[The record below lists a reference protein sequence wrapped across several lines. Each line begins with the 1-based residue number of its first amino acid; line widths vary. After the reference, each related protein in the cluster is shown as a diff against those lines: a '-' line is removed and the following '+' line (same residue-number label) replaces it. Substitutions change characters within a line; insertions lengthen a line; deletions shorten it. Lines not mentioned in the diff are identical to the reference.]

1 MASISGSEYN
11 FRLRIYLTRVASLF
25 PSILRARIT
34 FDDESDSLRVDPV
47 DGTQSPSPPILNRPR
62 IIRPDVTHS
71 PTGRSPPLRQGASYL
86 HTSDRITGDGY
97 QHNRDLRYKVSPKFN
112 YNNRRNQTPYR
123 DRASYHGKRRGNL
136 SPSVNSSQNGK
147 GPEDQNNTR
156 ELSASLANWF
166 PSEARSRTP
175 AQDRLQRM
183 KQSLASS
190 TTPNTQN
197 RWQKSPY
204 QSQNSHSG
212 PQRNSTPNSHYML
225 QSQSVSQSSLSLQT
239 SLSGSQ
245 NSLLSSSSSQE
256 SVFIHPSGGNC
267 GREFPRSNST
277 SSMSV
282 ESGASPAS
290 ESCAGPN
297 DNAIRGM
304 EGAQESMEW
313 ETMPTAVI
321 VKKVAEVRQAVT
333 PSKEGIQVP
342 PSQSLELRGTE
353 PLDDS
358 SPILILVL
366 DTNVFLS
373 AMEFVSRVRDH
384 FTAEFGY
391 PLLFVPWQV
400 VQELDH
406 IKDKCAGDRTLKL
419 RVSQA
424 IRFIESNLRNK
435 HPRILFQDRET
446 MARSEEV
453 LPHECPDDRILAG
466 CLQLSQLLAKKA
478 AYIILVSED
487 VNLRNKATISKVR
500 AHTVS
505 VMEDVI
511 FRRKPVPGNERGMSE
526 AEKKVEREIDHLFCR
541 VKSTLFEVMSQIL
554 IDVMIKKMEPLNW
567 ERGVFMKPPW
577 NWKKLF
583 INYSHHWASF
593 VDVVAGFDMNKRL
606 SGLKEIILNHEENS
620 KVTGETL
627 GTFLRDI
634 LSFSRT
640 ITHPA
645 RSELEA
651 ELDRAQR
658 SLKTLDQPTTPGIS
672 KTSPASTPSTRTVK
686 SIKTERTVLPT
697 GLPPTTMVK
706 QELQSHKV
714 PARIGGVVS
723 ESPIS
728 RSSSSSCDSGNP
740 CTSSCDTRTLVEKQ
754 VGQPDQL
761 CEVRTKRVSCDNA
774 PKPSTPVNT
783 GDRGASGT
791 TCDITPVNSG
801 AQGASSTTCDIAPSN
816 SDKEVLGKV
825 FWKFDTL
832 YRMLETFR
840 LSLYKFL
847 KIDPG
852 VDESQVVDITQTD
865 IQAHFTAFMSRIC
878 MLKQCLEKIFADHP
892 EPATILPTN
901 IYLKQLL
908 FILNQ
913 RDPDPITLS
922 ELLTS
927 LQDSKFYGEL
937 SVGLA
942 QFVELSTHYE
952 LLTPMVKHF
961 L

>member
-1 MASISGSEYN
+1 
-11 FRLRIYLTRVASLF
+11 
-25 PSILRARIT
+25 
-34 FDDESDSLRVDPV
+34 
-47 DGTQSPSPPILNRPR
+47 
-62 IIRPDVTHS
+62 
-71 PTGRSPPLRQGASYL
+71 
-86 HTSDRITGDGY
+86 
-97 QHNRDLRYKVSPKFN
+97 
-112 YNNRRNQTPYR
+112 
-123 DRASYHGKRRGNL
+123 
-136 SPSVNSSQNGK
+136 
-147 GPEDQNNTR
+147 
-156 ELSASLANWF
+156 
-166 PSEARSRTP
+166 
-175 AQDRLQRM
+175 
-183 KQSLASS
+183 
-190 TTPNTQN
+190 
-197 RWQKSPY
+197 
-204 QSQNSHSG
+204 
-212 PQRNSTPNSHYML
+212 
-225 QSQSVSQSSLSLQT
+225 
-239 SLSGSQ
+239 
-245 NSLLSSSSSQE
+245 
-256 SVFIHPSGGNC
+256 
-267 GREFPRSNST
+267 
-277 SSMSV
+277 
-282 ESGASPAS
+282 
-290 ESCAGPN
+290 
-297 DNAIRGM
+297 
-304 EGAQESMEW
+304 
-313 ETMPTAVI
+313 
-321 VKKVAEVRQAVT
+321 
-333 PSKEGIQVP
+333 
-342 PSQSLELRGTE
+342 
-353 PLDDS
+353 
-358 SPILILVL
+358 
-366 DTNVFLS
+366 
-373 AMEFVSRVRDH
+373 
-384 FTAEFGY
+384 
-391 PLLFVPWQV
+391 
-400 VQELDH
+400 
-406 IKDKCAGDRTLKL
+406 
-419 RVSQA
+419 
-424 IRFIESNLRNK
+424 
-435 HPRILFQDRET
+435 
-446 MARSEEV
+446 
-453 LPHECPDDRILAG
+453 
-466 CLQLSQLLAKKA
+466 
-478 AYIILVSED
+478 
-487 VNLRNKATISKVR
+487 
-500 AHTVS
+500 
-505 VMEDVI
+505 
-511 FRRKPVPGNERGMSE
+511 
-526 AEKKVEREIDHLFCR
+526 
-541 VKSTLFEVMSQIL
+541 
-554 IDVMIKKMEPLNW
+554 MIKKMEPLNW

-672 KTSPASTPSTRTVK
+672 KTSPASTPSTRTVR
-686 SIKTERTVLPT
+686 SIKTERTV
-697 GLPPTTMVK
+697 GKPTTMVK

-754 VGQPDQL
+754 VLQPDQP

-774 PKPSTPVNT
+774 PKPNTPVNT

-825 FWKFDTL
+825 
-832 YRMLETFR
+832 

-892 EPATILPTN
+892 EPTTILPTN

-913 RDPDPITLS
+913 RDPEPITLS